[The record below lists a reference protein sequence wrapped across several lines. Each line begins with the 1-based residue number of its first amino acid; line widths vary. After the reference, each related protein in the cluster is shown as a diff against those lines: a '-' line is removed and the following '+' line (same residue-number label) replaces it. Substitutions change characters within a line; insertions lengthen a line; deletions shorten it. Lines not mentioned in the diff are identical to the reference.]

1 MNTTEKIGV
10 TLWQFYSQK
19 VCFQTMAKLKESW
32 CMQMYLFSAQN
43 KETQNDKTATIN
55 SPVGWWWMINY
66 LFAELDRIAF
76 IWVRPSQW

>member
-19 VCFQTMAKLKESW
+19 VCFQTMAKLKESL
-32 CMQMYLFSAQN
+32 MMYAMYLFSVQN

-55 SPVGWWWMINY
+55 SLVGWSVMN
-66 LFAELDRIAF
+66 D
-76 IWVRPSQW
+76 